1 MASDGMQDG
10 SIPGVMADVAGG
22 STGGLWWTERL
33 ISQEGLWFTHHRDKR
48 VEHAVEAL

>member
-10 SIPGVMADVAGG
+10 SIPGVMADVAGVPG
-22 STGGLWWTERL
+22 ALVDGAAD
-33 ISQEGLWFTHHRDKR
+33 SQEGLWVTHHRDKR